1 MSDIRGYAAAQRAFD
16 AMEAPE
22 DDDGRRPLNA
32 SDRRALAYIRA
43 QAARLT
49 LAAGECIEDDDI
61 SF

>member
-1 MSDIRGYAAAQRAFD
+1 MKGFDAAQRAWD

-22 DDDGRRPLNA
+22 DDGQRPLNA

-43 QAARLT
+43 QAARSA
-49 LAAGECIEDDDI
+49 LAAGEPLTDEDI